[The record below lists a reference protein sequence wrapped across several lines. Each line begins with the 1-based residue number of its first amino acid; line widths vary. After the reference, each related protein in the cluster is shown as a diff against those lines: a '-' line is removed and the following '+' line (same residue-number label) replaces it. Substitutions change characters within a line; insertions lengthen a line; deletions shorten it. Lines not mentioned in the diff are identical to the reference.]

1 MFRWPIILN
10 REEKPM
16 DDISTL
22 QLCAD
27 FLKAYLT
34 NPTILTLFILLI
46 LAVGV
51 SLRFK
56 KIEGKTP
63 LR

>member
-1 MFRWPIILN
+1 
-10 REEKPM
+10 M

-34 NPTILTLFILLI
+34 NPIILILFILLV
-46 LAVGV
+46 LTVGV